1 MNKIKRH
8 TPKIIIKYLLKE
20 FLFSL
25 LIFTSII
32 FSLILLITFLEELF
46 FLRDK
51 NLTNN
56 LFLLSINLSLIQMP
70 TLLISMS
77 PFIFLFSG
85 IFFFVKLLKTNEIMP
100 MSLSGFSKNFIILI
114 PAIFS
119 FCLGIFII
127 LFLTPISAELSKYYE
142 SYKRQYTGNE
152 NLIIFSHN
160 GLWLMEKKIDGYNII
175 KSEKKIS
182 QNFKKLNQVTIYKFD
197 DKNNFKER
205 IDSES
210 VLIKKKNWEL
220 INAKKL
226 DQPKMQNL
234 IYITNINFDNV
245 KNFFTNPNIFSVWN
259 ISKEINEIK
268 KIGYFG
274 QELIIT
280 FNKFLS
286 LPFMLFSMV
295 ILSTFFTLKTGHQFN
310 NFFYAFIG
318 VLIGIIIYFLGDLS
332 VALGKS
338 GKIPLSLS
346 VWFPVILIITLS
358 FFSITKEKN

>member
-1 MNKIKRH
+1 MNTIKRY

-20 FLFSL
+20 FLLSL
-25 LIFTSII
+25 LIFTSVI
-32 FSLILLITFLEELF
+32 FSLILLITFIEEIF

-51 NLTNN
+51 KLINN
-56 LFLLSINLSLIQMP
+56 LFLLSISLSLIRLP

-85 IFFFVKLLKTNEIMP
+85 IFFFVKLLRSNEITP
-100 MSLSGFSKNFIILI
+100 LSLSGFSKNFIVLI
-114 PAIFS
+114 PATFS
-119 FCLGIFII
+119 FLLGVFII

-142 SYKRQYTGNE
+142 TYKRQYTGNE

-160 GLWLMEKKIDGYNII
+160 GLWLMEKKTEGYNII

-182 QNFKKLNQVTIYKFD
+182 QDFQKLNQVTIYKFD
-197 DKNNFKER
+197 NQNNFKAR

-210 VLIKKKNWEL
+210 AFVNKNNWEL

-226 DQPKMQNL
+226 GESTKQN
-234 IYITNINFDNV
+234 IVYKTNINFDNV
-245 KNFFTNPNIFSVWN
+245 KNFFTNPNIFSIWN
-259 ISKEINEIK
+259 ISKEISEIK

-286 LPFMLFSMV
+286 LPFMLFAMI
-295 ILSTFFTLKTGHQFN
+295 ILSTFFTLKTGYQFN
-310 NFFYAFIG
+310 NFIYAFIG

-332 VALGKS
+332 IAVGKS

-358 FFSITKEKN
+358 FFSLTKEKS

>member
-1 MNKIKRH
+1 MSKTKRH

-32 FSLILLITFLEELF
+32 FSLILLITFLEEIF

-51 NLTNN
+51 ELTNN
-56 LFLLSINLSLIQMP
+56 LFLLSITLSLIKMP

-85 IFFFVKLLKTNEIMP
+85 IFFFVKLLRSNEITP
-100 MSLSGFSKNFIILI
+100 MSLSGFSSNFIIII
-114 PAIFS
+114 PAVFS

-127 LFLTPISAELSKYYE
+127 LFLTPVSAELSKYYE
-142 SYKRQYTGNE
+142 TYKRQYTGNE

-160 GLWLMEKKIDGYNII
+160 GLWLMEKNKNGYNII

-197 DKNNFKER
+197 NQNNFKER

-210 VLIKKKNWEL
+210 ALIKKNNWEL
-220 INAKKL
+220 INANKL
-226 DQPKMQNL
+226 SQTNKQN
-234 IYITNINFDNV
+234 ITYKTNINFDNV
-245 KNFFTNPNIFSVWN
+245 KNFFTNPNIFSIWN

-268 KIGYFG
+268 KLGYFG

-286 LPFMLFSMV
+286 LPFMLFAMIV
-295 ILSTFFTLKTGHQFN
+295 LSTLFTLKTGYQFN
-310 NFFYAFIG
+310 NFVYAFLG
-318 VLIGIIIYFLGDLS
+318 VLIGIIIYFLSDLS
-332 VALGKS
+332 IAVGKS

-358 FFSITKEKN
+358 FFSLTKEKS

>member
-8 TPKIIIKYLLKE
+8 TPKMIIKYLLKE

-32 FSLILLITFLEELF
+32 FSLILLITFLEEIF

-51 NLTNN
+51 ELINN
-56 LFLLSINLSLIQMP
+56 LYLISITLSLIKIP
-70 TLLISMS
+70 TLLITMS

-85 IFFFVKLLKTNEIMP
+85 IFFFVKLLRSNEITP
-100 MSLSGFSKNFIILI
+100 MSLSGFSKNFIVLI

-142 SYKRQYTGNE
+142 TYKRQYTENE

-160 GLWLMEKKIDGYNII
+160 GLWLMEKNKNGYNII
-175 KSEKKIS
+175 KSDKKIS
-182 QNFKKLNQVTIYKFD
+182 QNFEKLNNVTIYKFD
-197 DKNNFKER
+197 NENNLKDR
-205 IDSES
+205 VDSKS
-210 VLIKKKNWEL
+210 VLIKKNNWEL
-220 INAKKL
+220 INANKL
-226 DQPKMQNL
+226 GQTKQQNMT
-234 IYITNINFDNV
+234 YGTNINFENV

-259 ISKEINEIK
+259 ISTEINEIK
-268 KIGYFG
+268 KIGYYG

-286 LPFMLFSMV
+286 LPFMLFAMI
-295 ILSTFFTLKTGHQFN
+295 ILSTFFTLKTGYQFN
-310 NFFYAFIG
+310 NFAYAFIG

-332 VALGKS
+332 IAIGKS
-338 GKIPLSLS
+338 GKIPLGLS

-358 FFSITKEKN
+358 FFSLSKEKS